1 MQVLH
6 GYTLDET
13 AWRTKGGNGQCNI
26 AEKNGKKFFIKQLI
40 WPKYPK
46 SDRFTGEFRERKI
59 AECNQWYRQR
69 REIIRQIPGSG
80 TGTTVKPI
88 EYFLDGACYY
98 EVANLVDVVSIPYT
112 EIHQLS
118 ADERKLAMMTAA
130 MSLSDLHKKGIVHG
144 DLDPGNILISR
155 ATGGSIVTKLIDFT
169 DAFFAKDPPKTIMSK
184 DFWWSP
190 EVALYSIADAKGEEP
205 NPWKEYIGC
214 QADVFSLGIVFHQFC
229 APNGAAPECNTE
241 APWQTLVNGGKLHI
255 HPKIE
260 RGFRDLIADM
270 LEVDPSK
277 RPAMAEVHRRLRDM
291 DPRTGSK
298 VSATSGHE
306 ASSRIDVHSD
316 AKDDSKVSAKR
327 KKFKPGPKKKSNG
340 ASVKE
345 ALATEKN
352 PNKVEV
358 FFTDGS
364 TQIYDIHLAKAM
376 NFII

>member
-13 AWRTKGGNGQCNI
+13 AWKTKGGNGQCNI
-26 AEKNGKKFFIKQLI
+26 AEKNGKKYFIKQLI

-46 SDRFTGEFRERKI
+46 SDHFKGAFREKKI
-59 AECNQWYRQR
+59 AECNQWYKQR
-69 REIIRQIPGSG
+69 REIIRLIPGSG

-112 EIHQLS
+112 EINKLS
-118 ADERKLAMMTAA
+118 ADDKKLAMMTAA
-130 MSLSDLHKKGIVHG
+130 MSLADLHKKGIVHG
-144 DLDPGNILISR
+144 DLDPGNILISK
-155 ATGGSIVTKLIDFT
+155 AAGGSVITKLIDFT
-169 DAFFAKDPPKTIMSK
+169 DAFLANDPPKTIMSK

-190 EVALYSIADAKGEEP
+190 EVALYSIAAAREEDP
-205 NPWKEYIGC
+205 NPCKQFISC

-229 APNGAAPECNTE
+229 APNGAAPECDTD
-241 APWQTLVNGGKLHI
+241 APWQTVVNGGRLRLH
-255 HPKIE
+255 PRIE
-260 RGFRDLIADM
+260 PGFRSLIADM

-277 RPAMAEVHRRLRDM
+277 RPTMAEVHKRLRDM
-291 DPRTGSK
+291 GAKPDPKPDPKPKTK
-298 VSATSGHE
+298 PDSG
-306 ASSRIDVHSD
+306 
-316 AKDDSKVSAKR
+316 R

-340 ASVKE
+340 ASVRE

-364 TQIYDIHLAKAM
+364 TQIYDIPLAKAM
-376 NFII
+376 NFIIL